1 MASIRKI
8 EGKNRISYK
17 IIVTKGRDHNGRQLR
32 HYMTWTPDPK
42 MTARQIEKA
51 VQKAAFEFEQQIQK
65 GFAVDNRQTFSEYAR
80 YVIRLKEL
88 AGKKRRTIESY
99 TDLLRRID
107 DAIGHIKLTD
117 LRPQHLNAFYENL
130 KEEGIRDTAAKA
142 QAIQDINAILKQKHL
157 TKDGVAAAA
166 GISSATVLSETKCS
180 CQRRRLSVKRSASLW
195 MNFSQ

>member
-42 MTARQIEKA
+42 MTARQLEKA

-80 YVIRLKEL
+80 YVIRLKKL
-88 AGKKRRTIESY
+88 YRFAQ
-99 TDLLRRID
+99 TD
-107 DAIGHIKLTD
+107 
-117 LRPQHLNAFYENL
+117 
-130 KEEGIRDTAAKA
+130 
-142 QAIQDINAILKQKHL
+142 
-157 TKDGVAAAA
+157 
-166 GISSATVLSETKCS
+166 
-180 CQRRRLSVKRSASLW
+180 
-195 MNFSQ
+195 